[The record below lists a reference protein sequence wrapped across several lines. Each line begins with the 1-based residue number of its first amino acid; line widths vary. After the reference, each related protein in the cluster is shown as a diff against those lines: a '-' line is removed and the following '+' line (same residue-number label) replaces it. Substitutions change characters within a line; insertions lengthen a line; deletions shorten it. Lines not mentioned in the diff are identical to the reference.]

1 MGEMDSGHKVKWC
14 YANMLIV
21 LDMKLKKIENNGY
34 LILKIGLCHIIVD
47 QVFLFTLL

>member
-1 MGEMDSGHKVKWC
+1 MGEMDSGHKVRWC

-21 LDMKLKKIENNGY
+21 LDMKLQHIENNGN
-34 LILKIGLCHIIVD
+34 LMWKIGLSYVIVE